1 VRWIC
6 VREGRETKETGIDQE
21 HFLEI
26 DLGERQ
32 DNNSESSE
40 GRGETQLEMEA
51 HSIPDK
57 KEYSRN
63 YLMIRLQERGDQS
76 SSWRM

>member
-1 VRWIC
+1 MRWIC

-21 HFLEI
+21 HCLEI
-26 DLGERQ
+26 DLGEGSLGERQ
-32 DNNSESSE
+32 DNNSERSE

-51 HSIPDK
+51 HSTPDK

-63 YLMIRLQERGDQS
+63 YLMIRLQE
-76 SSWRM
+76 